1 MSHPTSLWMRFLT
14 GDDIQNMKA
23 LDFQLDFQLDFLQHE
38 LNIRFDVCRC

>member
-23 LDFQLDFQLDFLQHE
+23 LDFQLDFLQHE